1 MQINNYWKITVVVN
15 STFRRQKT
23 LKKKR
28 IKLYSTLAHTAL
40 LYGRENWTRDAMDKR
55 RLTAAET
62 KYMSNTA

>member
-15 STFRRQKT
+15 NMFRRQKT
-23 LKKKR
+23 LKKR

-40 LYGRENWTRDAMDKR
+40 LYGRENWARDTMDKR